1 LDHFKRL
8 LSNFQQLSKKSNP
21 DKNSPQIFNPI
32 ISQNYKNI
40 LFLEFSWK
48 NNQLATSR
56 ILAILEFSPPF
67 SKSIKIVERIDSLLP
82 KTSNNQNITHGE
94 VATSLY
100 TTGNKYKNTGNIEL
114 KRGYSKDYRMD
125 LKQLIYLLVTTE
137 DGLPILAESHS

>member
-1 LDHFKRL
+1 
-8 LSNFQQLSKKSNP
+8 LSKKSNP
-21 DKNSPQIFNPI
+21 DKNSPLIFNPI

-94 VATSLY
+94 VIQALVMQGLGFSNHRLYLSAEFFSHVAMNSLF
-100 TTGNKYKNTGNIEL
+100 N
-114 KRGYSKDYRMD
+114 SKIKSEHFTPDTIGRR
-125 LKQLIYLLVTTE
+125 V
-137 DGLPILAESHS
+137 